1 MTPTLDQSAQH
12 PGSDNTASGL
22 DAVLDLTVKACTAY
36 GREDF
41 AGRIERSR
49 SARHTQAAHIVVAGE
64 FKQGKSSLV
73 NALVGAAICPV
84 NDDIAT
90 AVPTFLRQASP
101 ARAEVVYADTID
113 PDLPPSELS
122 GDEIE
127 LADLY
132 RFVTEQRHI
141 ADGTE
146 REVKAVNVW
155 LPRRILSGMVLVDTP
170 GVGGL
175 SSTHSTPTMGALP
188 LADAVVFVTD
198 ASQELTR
205 AELDF
210 LNRARDACDRIVVAL
225 TKTDFYPR
233 WRKILELNEQHI
245 AAAGIKAEV
254 IPVSAPLRSRAVRGN
269 ERDLNVES
277 GYPRLVEY
285 LTQDV
290 AGQIVADSENSAT
303 REVISVIDQ
312 IESQFRHEQA
322 ALTSPERA
330 QAIIDELTET
340 KERTEQLRS
349 QAAKWNQTL
358 SDGTADLVAD
368 VDHDYRSRTRLLIKD
383 CDAAIDNSDPAD
395 TWPEFEP
402 WLYQRVSHDVFENYA
417 YLRNAATD
425 LSELIAQHFRDA
437 SGDVLARL
445 AVFNPDSM
453 MTATTIDTTVD
464 TDKMGARS
472 SGFTLLRGSYM
483 GILMFSMLGSMVGIA
498 LGPVA
503 VGIGMLMGRKTLRDE
518 KARQLTQRRAQAKN
532 AVRKY
537 TDEVSFHVNK
547 DSRDT
552 LRRVQRQIRDHYSS
566 RAEELHRSTTDA
578 LKAANLAAKEHESD
592 RVKRLADT
600 KAELGRLATLR
611 QRAEMLLLEDTP

>member
-1 MTPTLDQSAQH
+1 
-12 PGSDNTASGL
+12 
-22 DAVLDLTVKACTAY
+22 
-36 GREDF
+36 
-41 AGRIERSR
+41 
-49 SARHTQAAHIVVAGE
+49 
-64 FKQGKSSLV
+64 
-73 NALVGAAICPV
+73 
-84 NDDIAT
+84 
-90 AVPTFLRQASP
+90 
-101 ARAEVVYADTID
+101 
-113 PDLPPSELS
+113 
-122 GDEIE
+122 
-127 LADLY
+127 
-132 RFVTEQRHI
+132 
-141 ADGTE
+141 
-146 REVKAVNVW
+146 
-155 LPRRILSGMVLVDTP
+155 
-170 GVGGL
+170 
-175 SSTHSTPTMGALP
+175 
-188 LADAVVFVTD
+188 
-198 ASQELTR
+198 
-205 AELDF
+205 
-210 LNRARDACDRIVVAL
+210 
-225 TKTDFYPR
+225 
-233 WRKILELNEQHI
+233 
-245 AAAGIKAEV
+245 
-254 IPVSAPLRSRAVRGN
+254 
-269 ERDLNVES
+269 
-277 GYPRLVEY
+277 
-285 LTQDV
+285 
-290 AGQIVADSENSAT
+290 
-303 REVISVIDQ
+303 
-312 IESQFRHEQA
+312 
-322 ALTSPERA
+322 LTSPERA